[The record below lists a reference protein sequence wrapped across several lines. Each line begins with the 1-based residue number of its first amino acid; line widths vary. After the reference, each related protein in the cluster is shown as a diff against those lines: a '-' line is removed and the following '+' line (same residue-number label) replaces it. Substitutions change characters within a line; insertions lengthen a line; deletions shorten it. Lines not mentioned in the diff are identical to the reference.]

1 MGVGFEL
8 SDAHVEQVSE
18 NDCGCDSLC
27 MHTFVQKKMHYK
39 RSQPEKKKRIWFYL
53 SFVHSST
60 TVGFVFLADL

>member
-39 RSQPEKKKRIWFYL
+39 RSQPEKKREYGLIFHLFTRLPLWAS
-53 SFVHSST
+53 SF
-60 TVGFVFLADL
+60 